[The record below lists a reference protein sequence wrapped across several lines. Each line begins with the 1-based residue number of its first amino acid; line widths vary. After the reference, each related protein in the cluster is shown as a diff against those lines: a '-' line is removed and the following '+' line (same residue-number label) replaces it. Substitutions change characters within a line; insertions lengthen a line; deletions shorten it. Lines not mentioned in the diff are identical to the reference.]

1 MALFLVIVA
10 GLLLIMGFAGTFV
23 PVLPGAPLAW
33 AGLLAAYFSEHAALP
48 LWLLAVCAA
57 IAAIAVI
64 AVIVSVADGVF
75 PVTMTKKSG
84 GSKAGAWGCAIGLVA
99 GFLIGPAG
107 IVAGPLVGAFAGE
120 MLHDSSDARRAL
132 RAALGAFKGFL
143 LGTGLKMLAVA
154 AFVWVYIW
162 SLLAAS
168 GGR

>member
-57 IAAIAVI
+57 V

-84 GSKAGAWGCAIGLVA
+84 GSKAGSWGCAIGLVA

-154 AFVWVYIW
+154 AFVWIYVW

>member
-23 PVLPGAPLAW
+23 PILPGAPLAW

-57 IAAIAVI
+57 V

-84 GSKAGAWGCAIGLVA
+84 GSKAGLWGCAIGLVA

-154 AFVWVYIW
+154 AFIWIYVW

>member
-57 IAAIAVI
+57 V

-84 GSKAGAWGCAIGLVA
+84 GSKAGLWGCAIGLIA

-154 AFVWVYIW
+154 AFIWIYVW

>member
-57 IAAIAVI
+57 V

-84 GSKAGAWGCAIGLVA
+84 GSKAGLWGCAIGLVA

-154 AFVWVYIW
+154 AFVWVYVW

>member
-57 IAAIAVI
+57 V

-84 GSKAGAWGCAIGLVA
+84 GSKAGLWGCAIGLVA

-154 AFVWVYIW
+154 AFIWIYVW